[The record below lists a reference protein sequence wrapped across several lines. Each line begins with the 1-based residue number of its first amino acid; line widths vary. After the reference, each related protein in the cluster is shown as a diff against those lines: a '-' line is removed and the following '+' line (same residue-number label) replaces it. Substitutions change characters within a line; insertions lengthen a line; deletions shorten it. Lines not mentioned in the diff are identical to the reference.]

1 MKVKTTIFCITLLFL
16 LILSV
21 STVLAVPV
29 LQTEDHVTSN
39 QSSLYQAANSDTD
52 TSTAPYIGN
61 TRTKK
66 FHYRECKWAKLYL
79 AKKPHEV
86 VYFNT
91 RQEAVTA
98 GYVPCKR
105 CKP

>member
-1 MKVKTTIFCITLLFL
+1 MKAKKTVFCITLLVL
-16 LILSV
+16 MILSV
-21 STVLAVPV
+21 STVFAVPV
-29 LQTEDHVTSN
+29 LTTVDDPTASQP
-39 QSSLYQAANSDTD
+39 SLYQASTNGADN
-52 TSTAPYIGN
+52 STAPYIGN

-79 AKKPHEV
+79 TKKPHEV

-91 RQEAVTA
+91 RQEAVDA